1 MGCGFISFAE
11 QNLQRLCREVAKQSL
26 LAPSEARVVG
36 NSAQSGMKLD
46 FMLKKLDSIVWFE
59 FDRIDMIGWMVGS

>member
-1 MGCGFISFAE
+1 
-11 QNLQRLCREVAKQSL
+11 VAKQSL

-59 FDRIDMIGWMVGS
+59 FDKIDMIGWMVGS